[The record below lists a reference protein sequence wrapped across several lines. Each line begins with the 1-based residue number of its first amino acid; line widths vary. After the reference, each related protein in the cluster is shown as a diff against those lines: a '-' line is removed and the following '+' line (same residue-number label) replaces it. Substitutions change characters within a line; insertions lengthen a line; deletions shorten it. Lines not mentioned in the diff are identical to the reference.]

1 MRASNDVGCV
11 LSIGFI
17 SVELDLYLTT
27 RPHFENDV
35 QKEMTILKKVAK
47 DRKRVRSIIWLRLNP
62 FSLFANQSSS
72 EFFDRVWYHRLLAS
86 AVLFLSVSKQF
97 AMNIDSSHAVG
108 DNR

>member
-47 DRKRVRSIIWLRLNP
+47 DRKRVRSII
-62 FSLFANQSSS
+62 
-72 EFFDRVWYHRLLAS
+72 
-86 AVLFLSVSKQF
+86 
-97 AMNIDSSHAVG
+97 
-108 DNR
+108 